1 MNRTRIAGTLA
12 LALALAVV
20 VLAGTQGYA
29 ESLMQGLRGQGV
41 GTAPKPLDPIE
52 FELQD
57 LKGKYIKLSGLKGK
71 VVFLNFW
78 ATWCG
83 PCRTE
88 MPSMQRLYEQ
98 FKDQGL
104 EILAVDLQEDK
115 TRVQSFVKELGL
127 TFTVLLDTKGTVG
140 AQYTARAIPTTY
152 LLDRQG
158 FVFARTVGAREWDT
172 PEMLELF
179 RHILKDGVIYE
190 GASSR

>member
-1 MNRTRIAGTLA
+1 MHRTRIAGT

-29 ESLMQGLRGQGV
+29 ESLMQSLRGQGV

-179 RHILKDGVIYE
+179 RRILKDGVIYE